1 MDPAPT
7 PLPREPWG
15 PPGLASEPEWYLHRP
30 RLDELMVR
38 LQGADARVL
47 QLWDAAGSGKT
58 TLLAGWARRL
68 TAEGAEVRWLT
79 GTDLVADPDPDSV
92 WTLCAA
98 TRADQALNE
107 AAHGTARPDTAL
119 RYVFIDDVDRP
130 RGPAESGQALPDGW
144 WPMIS
149 LAPPEL
155 RVIVAGRSRLGTG
168 TAPLL
173 AAGVLL
179 DCPEN
184 MLAFTLEETI
194 ELAARRHLRVST
206 EDATVLWRNTG
217 GWATALA
224 FALAGQGQDR
234 DDTGAIGGGPAGGG
248 PAGDGPATDGD
259 PGFILTDVD
268 GATPAIADYVA
279 TEVLCGVDDDER
291 EVLMRSALSAQ
302 VPLELAVLV
311 TARSDAGDVLARVA
325 RNTGLVVRVP
335 DVSHRSGAAR
345 SGARGSGAGSADSP
359 VTGLGAGAGGAGWGG
374 GAGEA
379 YGFHPILL
387 SYLRSAARGH
397 DADAANAR
405 HIVACQWYSAR
416 SDGVGALDQALQA
429 RDATLVGETLD
440 RFGLALVLA
449 GDTELVGRALR
460 RLDTPVPW
468 TAALALRVLLDAPA
482 FAARRRAHQLLAA
495 AGDTSG
501 WSGLSPPHRP
511 ELWPAVIEI
520 LQALLATEPA
530 EVARRLHALQGHRVG
545 EAARLDLAIDLLT
558 GMAEG
563 RCLDRLGLPGPAEDI
578 LRDVAEAARMAG
590 YGWLFLVAS
599 DLAATA
605 AAHAGRWLQ
614 VAMLESQMA
623 DAPALPGSVD
633 QAGSRAVLYT
643 MIRRYERCQ
652 SLDLDVLEK
661 LSGHPQPAYDAGVS
675 VPAQVLVLLNGFDSD
690 PHSRRTMDAL
700 MLLMREIGG
709 DHPRALSLCCV
720 SLLEV
725 SSALDGRAE
734 THAVVRLAESVLG
747 EDSLEAL
754 LLRFLV
760 VPPSRSGHP
769 AEERLREA
777 AIDERTAWRGST
789 IVSAWIALAQVAEV
803 SGRHVES
810 DARVLKAL
818 RLASQFGTERA
829 FLAMGGQGTAL
840 IRSRLGRLGD
850 LDEFARHI
858 LRCAARTRPGGVGPA
873 SEVGRSGPHLTQR
886 EREVLRE
893 LPVHQSVA
901 DIARKRNVSPNT
913 VKTHLRNI
921 YQKLEA
927 ANRADAVAIAQERG
941 LL

>member
-15 PPGLASEPEWYLHRP
+15 PPGLASEPEWYLHRS
-30 RLDELMVR
+30 RLDDLVIR
-38 LQGADARVL
+38 LQGTDARVL

-68 TAEGAEVRWLT
+68 AAEGAEVRWMT
-79 GTDLVADPDPDSV
+79 GPDLVTARDPDAV
-92 WTLCAA
+92 WRLFAE
-98 TRADQALNE
+98 TRDLQALR
-107 AAHGTARPDTAL
+107 GRPPDVPQTHTAL
-119 RYVFIDDVDRP
+119 RYVFIDDVDLP
-130 RGPAESGQALPDGW
+130 AGPGETGPAIPDGW

-155 RVIVAGRSRLGTG
+155 RIIVAGRRRPGTG

-179 DCPEN
+179 DCPED
-184 MLAFTLEETI
+184 MLAFTLDETL
-194 ELAARRHLRVST
+194 ELAGRRHLRVSP
-206 EDATVLWRNTG
+206 EDAAVLWRNTG
-217 GWATALA
+217 GWATALT

-234 DDTGAIGGGPAGGG
+234 EHTDPSPAGDSGIAASGITHTEVGPAGS
-248 PAGDGPATDGD
+248 T
-259 PGFILTDVD
+259 LTDVD

-279 TEVLCGVDDDER
+279 TEVLDGLDDDER
-291 EVLMRSALSAQ
+291 DILMRSAVSFV
-302 VPLELAVLV
+302 VPLDLAVRV
-311 TARSDAGDVLARVA
+311 TARSDAGDVLERVS
-325 RNTGLVVRVP
+325 RNNGMLVRVP
-335 DVSHRSGAAR
+335 DVSHRSGAGR
-345 SGARGSGAGSADSP
+345 SGAGGSGRTGTGSVDSSAETS
-359 VTGLGAGAGGAGWGG
+359 VA
-374 GAGEA
+374 AGEA
-379 YGFHPILL
+379 YRFHPILL
-387 SYLRSAARGH
+387 SYLQAAARGH
-397 DADAANAR
+397 DADATNDR
-405 HIVACQWYSAR
+405 HVLACHWFSDR
-416 SDGVGALDQALQA
+416 SEGAAALDQALQA
-429 RDATLVGETLD
+429 RDAALVGEVLD
-440 RFGLALVLA
+440 RFGLTLVLS
-449 GDTELVGRALR
+449 GDTDLVGRALR
-460 RLDTPVPW
+460 RLDTPVPS

-495 AGDTSG
+495 AGDTAG
-501 WSGLSPPHRP
+501 GSGLSPQRRP
-511 ELWPAVIEI
+511 GLWPAVIEI
-520 LQALLATEPA
+520 LHALLAVEPA
-530 EVARRLHALQGHRVG
+530 DVAKRLQALQGHRVG

-578 LRDVAEAARMAG
+578 LRDVAEAARMAD
-590 YGWLFLVAS
+590 YSWLFLVAS

-623 DAPALPGSVD
+623 ESPAPPSAAD
-633 QAGSRAVLYT
+633 QVSSRAVLYT

-652 SLDLDVLEK
+652 PLDVDAVER
-661 LSGHPQPAYDAGVS
+661 LSAHPHLAYDAGLS
-675 VPAQVLVLLNGFDSD
+675 VPAQVLLLLNGFDTD
-690 PHSRRTMDAL
+690 PHSRRTMDTL
-700 MLLMREIGG
+700 MLLMREVGS
-709 DHPRALSLCCV
+709 DHPRSLSLCCV
-720 SLLEV
+720 PLLEV
-725 SSALDGRAE
+725 SGALDGRPE
-734 THAVVRLAESVLG
+734 TQAVVRLVESVLG
-747 EDSLEAL
+747 EESLEAL
-754 LLRFLV
+754 LLRFLS
-760 VPPSRSGHP
+760 VPPTRAGHP

-777 AIDERTAWRGST
+777 ALDERTAWRGST
-789 IVSAWIALAQVAEV
+789 IVSAWIALAHVAEL

-810 DARVLKAL
+810 DARLLRAL

-829 FLAMGGQGTAL
+829 FLAVGGQGTAL

-858 LRCAARTRPGGVGPA
+858 LRCAARVRPSPRGPGTEA
-873 SEVGRSGPHLTQR
+873 GRSSPQLTQR

>member
-15 PPGLASEPEWYLHRP
+15 PPGLASEPDWYLHRS
-30 RLDELMVR
+30 RLDDLIVR

-68 TAEGAEVRWLT
+68 AAEGAQVRWLT
-79 GTDLVADPDPDSV
+79 GADLATVRDPDAV
-92 WTLCAA
+92 WALFTS
-98 TRADQALNE
+98 TRAGQAV
-107 AAHGTARPDTAL
+107 AGAPHGTAGPGTAL
-119 RYVFIDDVDRP
+119 RYVFIDDVDLP
-130 RGPAESGQALPDGW
+130 AGPDGSGPALPDGW

-155 RVIVAGRSRLGTG
+155 RVIVAGRSRPGTA

-179 DCPEN
+179 DCPED
-184 MLAFTLEETI
+184 MLAFTLEETL
-194 ELAARRHLRVST
+194 ELAARRHLRVSM
-206 EDATVLWRNTG
+206 EDAAVLWRNTG
-217 GWATALA
+217 GWATGLT
-224 FALAGQGQDR
+224 FALARQGEDR
-234 DDTGAIGGGPAGGG
+234 DHAGPTGARPAQVGQ
-248 PAGDGPATDGD
+248 AGST
-259 PGFILTDVD
+259 LTDVD
-268 GATPAIADYVA
+268 GATPAVADYVA
-279 TEVLCGVDDDER
+279 TEVLDGVGDDER
-291 EVLMRSALSAQ
+291 EVLMSSAVSAE

-311 TARSDAGDVLARVA
+311 TGRSDAGEVLARVA
-325 RNTGLVVRVP
+325 RNHGLLVRVP
-335 DVSHRSGAAR
+335 DVSHGSGAA
-345 SGARGSGAGSADSP
+345 GSGAGSIDSGVEAP
-359 VTGLGAGAGGAGWGG
+359 GT
-374 GAGEA
+374 AGEA

-387 SYLRSAARGH
+387 SYLQAAARGH
-397 DADAANAR
+397 DADATNDR
-405 HIVACQWYSAR
+405 HILACHWYSDR
-416 SDGVGALDQALQA
+416 SGGAAALDQALQA
-429 RDATLVGETLD
+429 RDAALVGDTLD

-460 RLDTPVPW
+460 RLDTPVPS

-501 WSGLSPPHRP
+501 GSGHSPPRRT

-520 LQALLATEPA
+520 LHALLAIEPA

-545 EAARLDLAIDLLT
+545 EAARLDLAIDLLA

-590 YGWLFLVAS
+590 YSWLFLVAS

-623 DAPALPGSVD
+623 ESPAQPTATD
-633 QAGSRAVLYT
+633 QVGSRAVLYT

-652 SLDLDVLEK
+652 PLDLGVVER
-661 LSGHPQPAYDAGVS
+661 LSAHPHLAYDAGVS
-675 VPAQVLVLLNGFDSD
+675 VPAQVLVLLNGFDTD

-700 MLLMREIGG
+700 MLLMREVGA

-720 SLLEV
+720 PLLEV
-725 SSALDGRAE
+725 SGALDGRPE
-734 THAVVRLAESVLG
+734 TQAVVRLVESVLG
-747 EDSLEAL
+747 EESLEAL
-754 LLRFLV
+754 LLRFLS
-760 VPPSRSGHP
+760 VPPTRAGHP
-769 AEERLREA
+769 AEERLRGA
-777 AIDERTAWRGST
+777 ALDERTAWRGST
-789 IVSAWIALAQVAEV
+789 IVSAWIALAQVAEL

-810 DARVLKAL
+810 DARLLRAL

-829 FLAMGGQGTAL
+829 FLAVGGQGTAL

-858 LRCAARTRPGGVGPA
+858 LRCAARVRPSGRGQGA
-873 SEVGRSGPHLTQR
+873 EAGRSSPQLTQR